1 MRLSSNEVE
10 SRNHCTQLTVKP
22 PPLTLSSG
30 SVPDLHM
37 QDLLN
42 KLNIEKLKT
51 VGFKEC
57 ERERNT
63 E

>member
-30 SVPDLHM
+30 SIPVDM
-37 QDLLN
+37 VV
-42 KLNIEKLKT
+42 T
-51 VGFKEC
+51 VLQLASTSG
-57 ERERNT
+57 RV
-63 E
+63 